1 MRSRKSQPHL
11 FRSPPLLQ
19 GTTAL
24 GQPQKVEEI
33 GETFIPYTVFKDYVR
48 GLAEGSFRGA
58 KYDLL
63 HHNCNTFSN
72 DLCQFLCGCCIPK
85 YILDLPQDFLAT
97 PLGQTLAPLI
107 SAAGGNNSGGFSFE
121 PQISGQS
128 ALGGREASPGFEDL
142 NTQIEAAR
150 LQSLAL
156 NERRNEIKE
165 KIAKK
170 EKKKEKKRKKEGKSG
185 SASSTAESDVNNN
198 TMSEANSGNGD
209 VIPSEMLPSEQVLQD
224 EANERQ
230 AEEER
235 KKAREPPV
243 IFNTVEAKVELD
255 ELVKHLDGSLTQDE
269 QVALE
274 ELHQY
279 LLMGE
284 GSWALGEGFLVFVE
298 RVLRDPNVKPE
309 VRVHL
314 LRALANAALKDDVI
328 LLLHQDRK
336 DHVLMNYAQDID
348 RHTLEEQQA
357 MALFV
362 SVFKNIEF
370 HERITR
376 SLVLWS
382 PWSSADGE
390 FV

>member
-1 MRSRKSQPHL
+1 MAPFLDHHY
-11 FRSPPLLQ
+11 LLQ
-19 GTTAL
+19 GTTVL
-24 GQPQKVEEI
+24 GQPKKIEQI
-33 GETFIPYTVFKDYVR
+33 GESFIPYSVFRDYVR
-48 GLAEGSFRGA
+48 GLAEGTFRGA
-58 KYDLL
+58 NYDLL
-63 HHNCNTFSN
+63 QHNCNNFSN

-85 YILDLPQDFLAT
+85 YILDLPTEFLAT
-97 PLGQTLAPLI
+97 PLGQSLAPLI
-107 SAAGGNNSGGFSFE
+107 SQVSNGGNSGGFSFE
-121 PQISGQS
+121 PQ
-128 ALGGREASPGFEDL
+128 LGGSGELVSGRETSPGFDDL

-165 KIAKK
+165 KLAR
-170 EKKKEKKRKKEGKSG
+170 KEKKRDKKRRKEGKDTSATSG
-185 SASSTAESDVNNN
+185 ESDQQNR
-198 TMSEANSGNGD
+198 TEMSEANGNGEP
-209 VIPSEMLPSEQVLQD
+209 IPSEMLPSEQVLED
-224 EANERQ
+224 EANERK

-235 KKAREPPV
+235 KKARDPPV
-243 IFNTVEAKVELD
+243 IYNCIDPKVELE
-255 ELVKHLDGSLTQDE
+255 ELVKHLDGSLSNDE

-336 DHVLMNYAQDID
+336 DHVLMNFAQDID
-348 RHTLEEQQA
+348 RHSLEEQQA

-362 SVFKNIEF
+362 SGIVIVVVNMGPPF
-370 HERITR
+370 
-376 SLVLWS
+376 
-382 PWSSADGE
+382 
-390 FV
+390 

>member
-1 MRSRKSQPHL
+1 M
-11 FRSPPLLQ
+11 
-19 GTTAL
+19 L
-24 GQPQKVEEI
+24 GKPQKVEQI
-33 GETFIPYTVFKDYVR
+33 GETFIPYQVFKEYVR
-48 GLAEGSFRGA
+48 GLSEDTYRGS

-85 YILDLPQDFLAT
+85 YILDLPQEFLNT
-97 PLGQTLAPLI
+97 PLGQSLAPLI
-107 SAAGGNNSGGFSFE
+107 SSIGGGPSQGGFSFE
-121 PQISGQS
+121 PQ
-128 ALGGREASPGFEDL
+128 LGEVSRQRSPGFDDL
-142 NTQIEAAR
+142 NTQIEEAR

-156 NERRNEIKE
+156 NDRRNTIKE

-170 EKKKEKKRKKEGKSG
+170 ERKREKKRRKEGKS
-185 SASSTAESDVNNN
+185 SSSGDGESDVNNN
-198 TMSEANSGNGD
+198 KADTMSESNGGATAEA
-209 VIPSEMLPSEQVLQD
+209 IPSEMLPSEQALEE
-224 EANERQ
+224 EARERQ

-235 KKAREPPV
+235 KKARDPPV
-243 IFNTVEAKVELD
+243 VFNCVDPKAELD
-255 ELVKHLDGSLTQDE
+255 ELVKHLDGSLSHDE
-269 QVALE
+269 QLALE

-298 RVLRDPNVKPE
+298 RVLRDANIKSE

-314 LRALANAALKDDVI
+314 LRALSNAALKDDVI
-328 LLLHQDRK
+328 LLLHQDRR

-362 SVFKNIEF
+362 S
-370 HERITR
+370 
-376 SLVLWS
+376 
-382 PWSSADGE
+382 
-390 FV
+390 

>member
-1 MRSRKSQPHL
+1 M
-11 FRSPPLLQ
+11 
-19 GTTAL
+19 
-24 GQPQKVEEI
+24 
-33 GETFIPYTVFKDYVR
+33 R
-48 GLAEGSFRGA
+48 GLAEDTFRGY

-72 DLCQFLCGCCIPK
+72 DLCQFLCGSCIPK

-97 PLGQTLAPLI
+97 PLGQSLAPLI
-107 SAAGGNNSGGFSFE
+107 SQVSGAGNSGGFSFE

-128 ALGGREASPGFEDL
+128 IGGGGGGGGGGREASPGFDDL

-156 NERRNEIKE
+156 TERRNEIKE
-165 KIAKK
+165 KIAR
-170 EKKKEKKRKKEGKSG
+170 KEKKREKKRRKEGGGKSSS
-185 SASSTAESDVNNN
+185 SASEAESDRNNN
-198 TMSEANSGNGD
+198 TRMSENGNGNGEAA
-209 VIPSEMLPSEQVLQD
+209 IPEEMLPSEQVLQD
-224 EANERQ
+224 EANERK

-235 KKAREPPV
+235 KKARDPPV
-243 IFNTVEAKVELD
+243 IFNTVDPKVELE
-255 ELVKHLDGSLTQDE
+255 ELVKHLDGSLSNDE

-284 GSWALGEGFLVFVE
+284 GSWALGEGFLLFVE

-314 LRALANAALKDDVI
+314 LRALANGALKDDVI
-328 LLLHQDRK
+328 LLLHQDRR

-362 SVFKNIEF
+362 SVNVFGSLSYNCGS
-370 HERITR
+370 R
-376 SLVLWS
+376 SNCLNRVLCLS
-382 PWSSADGE
+382 TPRVDGQP
-390 FV
+390 V

>member
-1 MRSRKSQPHL
+1 M
-11 FRSPPLLQ
+11 FR
-19 GTTAL
+19 
-24 GQPQKVEEI
+24 
-33 GETFIPYTVFKDYVR
+33 DYVR
-48 GLAEGSFRGA
+48 GLAEGTFRGA

-85 YILDLPQDFLAT
+85 YILDLPQEFLAT
-97 PLGQTLAPLI
+97 PLGQSLAPLI
-107 SAAGGNNSGGFSFE
+107 SQISGGGFSFE
-121 PQISGQS
+121 PQI
-128 ALGGREASPGFEDL
+128 GGGSLARRDPSPGFDDL

-170 EKKKEKKRKKEGKSG
+170 EKKREKKSKKEKKSVTFNTEVTTCSSG
-185 SASSTAESDVNNN
+185 TEMSDA
-198 TMSEANSGNGD
+198 ANGNGNAEA
-209 VIPSEMLPSEQVLQD
+209 VPEEMLPSEQVLRD
-224 EANERQ
+224 EATERR

-235 KKAREPPV
+235 KRARDPPI
-243 IFNTVEAKVELD
+243 IFNSVDAKVELD
-255 ELVKHLDGSLTQDE
+255 ELVKYLDGSLSNDE

-336 DHVLMNYAQDID
+336 DHVLMNFAQDID
-348 RHTLEEQQA
+348 RHSVEEQQA
-357 MALFV
+357 LALFV
-362 SVFKNIEF
+362 S
-370 HERITR
+370 TR
-376 SLVLWS
+376 EQRVIFGKKCSYT
-382 PWSSADGE
+382 
-390 FV
+390 

>member
-1 MRSRKSQPHL
+1 M
-11 FRSPPLLQ
+11 
-19 GTTAL
+19 
-24 GQPQKVEEI
+24 
-33 GETFIPYTVFKDYVR
+33 R
-48 GLAEGSFRGA
+48 GLAEGTFRGA
-58 KYDLL
+58 HYDLL
-63 HHNCNTFSN
+63 QHNCNTFSN

-85 YILDLPQDFLAT
+85 YILDLPSEFLAT
-97 PLGQTLAPLI
+97 PLGQSLAPLI
-107 SAAGGNNSGGFSFE
+107 SQVSGNSGGFSFE
-121 PQISGQS
+121 PQISGSGQGS
-128 ALGGREASPGFEDL
+128 GQGSGREASPGFEDL

-150 LQSLAL
+150 LQSLQL

-165 KIAKK
+165 KLAR
-170 EKKKEKKRKKEGKSG
+170 KEKKRDKKRRKEEGGNQKST
-185 SASSTAESDVNNN
+185 SSTSSSAAE
-198 TMSEANSGNGD
+198 MSEANGNGNGNGEGRE
-209 VIPSEMLPSEQVLQD
+209 IPSEMLPSEQVLED
-224 EANERQ
+224 EANERK

-235 KKAREPPV
+235 KRARDPPV
-243 IFNTVEAKVELD
+243 IFNSIDAKVELE
-255 ELVKHLDGSLTQDE
+255 ELVKHLDGSLSNDE

-336 DHVLMNYAQDID
+336 DHVLMNFAQDID
-348 RHTLEEQQA
+348 RHSLEEQQA

-362 SVFKNIEF
+362 SLFLFSWWCENFSMQSTVI
-370 HERITR
+370 
-376 SLVLWS
+376 
-382 PWSSADGE
+382 
-390 FV
+390 

>member
-1 MRSRKSQPHL
+1 M
-11 FRSPPLLQ
+11 
-19 GTTAL
+19 
-24 GQPQKVEEI
+24 
-33 GETFIPYTVFKDYVR
+33 R
-48 GLAEGSFRGA
+48 GLSEGTFRGA
-58 KYDLL
+58 QYDLL
-63 HHNCNTFSN
+63 RHNCNTFSN

-85 YILDLPQDFLAT
+85 YILDLPGDFLAT
-97 PLGQTLAPLI
+97 PLGQSLAPLI
-107 SAAGGNNSGGFSFE
+107 SQIGAGSGPGFAFE
-121 PQISGQS
+121 PQFAGGGQS
-128 ALGGREASPGFEDL
+128 QLGGREQSPGFDDL

-156 NERRNEIKE
+156 TERRNTIKD
-165 KIAKK
+165 KLAKK
-170 EKKKEKKRKKEGKSG
+170 EKKREKKRRKEGGGGGKST
-185 SASSTAESDVNNN
+185 SSGEGGDTAE
-198 TMSEANSGNGD
+198 MSESNGNGNGD
-209 VIPSEMLPSEQVLQD
+209 AIPAEMLPSEQVAEE
-224 EANERQ
+224 EARERL

-235 KKAREPPV
+235 KKARDPPV
-243 IFNTVEAKVELD
+243 IFNCVDPKLELE
-255 ELVKHLDGSLTQDE
+255 ELVKHLDGSLSNDE
-269 QVALE
+269 QLALE

-314 LRALANAALKDDVI
+314 LRALSNAALKDDVI

-362 SVFKNIEF
+362 SGVGFGFKGWFVF
-370 HERITR
+370 
-376 SLVLWS
+376 V
-382 PWSSADGE
+382 
-390 FV
+390 

>member
-1 MRSRKSQPHL
+1 M
-11 FRSPPLLQ
+11 
-19 GTTAL
+19 L
-24 GQPQKVEEI
+24 GKPQKIEQI
-33 GETFIPYTVFKDYVR
+33 GETFIPYSVFKDYVR
-48 GLAEGSFRGA
+48 GLSEGTFRGA
-58 KYDLL
+58 QYDLL
-63 HHNCNTFSN
+63 QHNCNTFSN

-85 YILDLPQDFLAT
+85 YILDLPGDFLAT
-97 PLGQTLAPLI
+97 PLGQSLAPLI
-107 SAAGGNNSGGFSFE
+107 SQIGAGSGPGFAFE
-121 PQISGQS
+121 AQGGQS
-128 ALGGREASPGFEDL
+128 QLAVREQSPGFEDL

-156 NERRNEIKE
+156 TERRNTIKE
-165 KIAKK
+165 KLAKK
-170 EKKKEKKRKKEGKSG
+170 EKKREKKRRKEEGGGGGKST
-185 SASSTAESDVNNN
+185 SSGDGTDAAE
-198 TMSEANSGNGD
+198 MSESNGNGD
-209 VIPSEMLPSEQVLQD
+209 VIPSEMLPSEQVAEE
-224 EANERQ
+224 EARERL

-235 KKAREPPV
+235 KKARDPPV
-243 IFNTVEAKVELD
+243 IFNCVDPKLELE
-255 ELVKHLDGSLTQDE
+255 ELVKHLDGSLSNDE

-314 LRALANAALKDDVI
+314 LRALSNAALKDDVI

-362 SVFKNIEF
+362 SG
-370 HERITR
+370 
-376 SLVLWS
+376 VLFYKGWFVIICYLIC
-382 PWSSADGE
+382 PCFADGE
-390 FV
+390 SLREH